1 VATIVL
7 RASGTADVD
16 EVWDRYVRPARWP
29 SWSPQIRDVRASA
42 DRISAGVEGAVIGFC
57 GIRAQFVVEAVD
69 EPRRRWSWR
78 VRLGPIGLRLEHG
91 VEAAATGSRT
101 TLRIEGPSPVIAG
114 YAPLAQ
120 LALHRLVRPSGHPRA
135 LPSDDGDG

>member
-1 VATIVL
+1 
-7 RASGTADVD
+7 
-16 EVWDRYVRPARWP
+16 
-29 SWSPQIRDVRASA
+29 
-42 DRISAGVEGAVIGFC
+42 VIGFC

-120 LALHRLVRPSGHPRA
+120 LALHRLVRHSGHPRA